1 MKKGAF
7 KKQLLQILKADE
19 RIFLVLALFFW
30 GIYLIKTGNFSE
42 GQGISGD
49 GVTYVHMAK
58 NFYYDQSP
66 GWQGT
71 WTAPLYSLVTALFYP
86 LTGSFIVAAIFVS
99 KLAGLLLPVS
109 VYLLASTLFDAKTAL
124 ISSILTIFHPHFQF
138 MTNIAEPEMLYTTL
152 LVFALFLLSKTF
164 ICSEKRT
171 LYALLSGVLLS
182 LVYLTRFEGLTVLC
196 LPIFF
201 FSIKALLDYRQRFNV
216 SELKN
221 FFFKTVLIVAMFVI
235 ISFPYWIFLKQNSGA
250 VVLSPKLN
258 YFLLFMKENI
268 YSDVKKGEQNN
279 PEIWGL
285 DEDYRFKW
293 QKPRGFTDLI
303 KTLSQDWR
311 KSGKTYLKHLKTHM
325 PGLIPNNTGMW
336 GYPQTFPLYF
346 VIPAAFFLFLSFIR
360 RKELWFQRT
369 VLFSPFL
376 MFFIIPIFNPG
387 WWKYLIPYA
396 PFLIVS
402 SVSGIKL
409 FTQYVN
415 KRVILLIFLLYGLV
429 YPAYCVSKS
438 KNVTLPGNVVKAN
451 EIENEQMKAGK
462 WAQKNLNIDESSTNI
477 MITWTK
483 LAHYLNGRWVPFPIS
498 PDPILYNYAKMKNVD
513 YLVLEAFELKDMDII
528 LDSFTDS
535 PYFKPVVLYTTPT
548 SQYSVLFLKLR

>member
-1 MKKGAF
+1 
-7 KKQLLQILKADE
+7 
-19 RIFLVLALFFW
+19 
-30 GIYLIKTGNFSE
+30 
-42 GQGISGD
+42 
-49 GVTYVHMAK
+49 MAK
-58 NFYYDQSP
+58 NFYYDLSP

-71 WTAPLYSLVTALFYP
+71 WTAPLYSLFTALFYP
-86 LTGSFIVAAIFVS
+86 LTGSFIVAAILVA

-164 ICSEKRT
+164 LFSEKRT
-171 LYALLSGVLLS
+171 LYALLSGVLIS
-182 LVYLTRFEGLTVLC
+182 LIYLTRFEGLTVLC

-201 FSIKALLDYRQRFNV
+201 LSIKALLNYKQNFNV

-221 FFFKTVLIVAMFVI
+221 FFFKTVLIIAVFVV
-235 ISFPYWIFLKQNSGA
+235 ISLPYWIFLKNNNGA

-258 YFLLFMKENI
+258 YFILFMKENI

-279 PEIWGL
+279 PEMWGL
-285 DEDYRFKW
+285 DENYRFKW
-293 QKPRGFTDLI
+293 QKRRGFSDLI
-303 KTLSQDWR
+303 EILSQDWR
-311 KSGKTYLKHLKTHM
+311 KSGKMYLKHLKTHL
-325 PGLIPNNTGMW
+325 PGFIPNNTGMW
-336 GYPQTFPLYF
+336 SYPQTLPLYF
-346 VIPAAFFLFLSFIR
+346 VIPAGFFLYLSFIR
-360 RKELWFQRT
+360 RKVLWFQRI

-376 MFFIIPIFNPG
+376 MLFIIPIFNPG

-396 PFLIVS
+396 PLLIVS

-409 FTQYVN
+409 FTQYFN
-415 KRVILLIFLLYGLV
+415 KRFLLLIFLLYGLV

-438 KNVTLPGNVVKAN
+438 KNVTLPDNVVKAN
-451 EIENEQMKAGK
+451 EFENEQIKAGK
-462 WAQKNLNIDESSTNI
+462 WAQKYLNINEGSTNI

-483 LAHYLNGRWVPFPIS
+483 LAYYLNGRWVPFPIS
-498 PDPILYNYAKMKNVD
+498 PDPMLYNFAKMNNVD
-513 YLVLEAFELKDMDII
+513 YLVLEAFELKDMEII
-528 LDSFTDS
+528 LDSFTGS